1 MGLSTS
7 PLVLL
12 TGPDE
17 SGVGKLDAL
26 ASNLAHQWLT
36 CLQELQGKWE
46 SLEDRA
52 GFWRIAF
59 VWTFFGTMG
68 LRMHFPLAKPGFL
81 SGRLLPHFPTG
92 SFQESYNPFSY

>member
-36 CLQELQGKWE
+36 CLQELQGK
-46 SLEDRA
+46 
-52 GFWRIAF
+52 
-59 VWTFFGTMG
+59 
-68 LRMHFPLAKPGFL
+68 
-81 SGRLLPHFPTG
+81 
-92 SFQESYNPFSY
+92 